1 MAGQRLLADLR
12 HGVADV
18 SFSGT
23 PCDPARV
30 SGPGLRAH
38 LSCVLLL
45 LAAACGDGASS
56 PTASGIPAD
65 VADPLVQPGHV
76 VVLRADRSVAAVS
89 PRGEVTAILGS
100 VPPDIGEPD
109 GVAASA
115 DGRLVLVSVVQYDD
129 DAPSTCSAQVLQVL
143 PGERLRRLADG
154 SSISLMP
161 DGSQLAYFRYAED
174 DGFCRR
180 TAVRDLADASETAVP
195 TSRGAVAGLTP
206 PEWPVSLSPDATEV
220 AHVTM
225 EGAVTTTMASGQT
238 RGLKAAADGR
248 ALAPAWLTHGRL
260 VALHG
265 CCIGSGAVR
274 VDGSTNDLFAVPGPL
289 RSLRAGR
296 DGRGAWFT
304 VEEQGLHHWDGAAAR
319 KVFDDALLT
328 SG

>member
-1 MAGQRLLADLR
+1 M
-12 HGVADV
+12 
-18 SFSGT
+18 
-23 PCDPARV
+23 
-30 SGPGLRAH
+30 SGPGLRAQ

-56 PTASGIPAD
+56 TTASGVPAD
-65 VADPLVQPGHV
+65 VTEPLVQPGHV

-89 PRGEVTAILGS
+89 PGGEVTAVLGS
-100 VPPDIGEPD
+100 VPRDIGEPD

-115 DGRLVLVSVVQYDD
+115 DGRLVLVSAVQHDD

-143 PGERLRRLADG
+143 PGERLRKLADG
-154 SSISLMP
+154 SSISLTP

-174 DGFCRR
+174 DAFCRR
-180 TAVRDLADASETAVP
+180 TALVVRDLGDGSETAIP
-195 TSRGAVAGLTP
+195 ATDGAVAGVTP

-220 AHVTM
+220 AHVAPD
-225 EGAVTTTMASGQT
+225 GAVTTTVASGKT
-238 RGLKAAADGR
+238 RVLKASPDGR
-248 ALAPAWLTHGRL
+248 ALAPAWLTDGRL
-260 VALHG
+260 IALHG

-274 VDGSTNDLFAVPGPL
+274 VDGSGTDLFAVPGPV

-296 DGRGAWFT
+296 NGRGAWFT